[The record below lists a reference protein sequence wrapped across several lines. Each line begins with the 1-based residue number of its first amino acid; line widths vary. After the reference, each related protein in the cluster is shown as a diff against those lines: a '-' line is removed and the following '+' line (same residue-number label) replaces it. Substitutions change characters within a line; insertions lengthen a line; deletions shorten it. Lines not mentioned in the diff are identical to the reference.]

1 MTIHR
6 FPLSGLLLLNPGT
19 IAAAEPAATVAPP
32 SADVLLKTTTSWDGG
47 GVSYPAGNA
56 EITIVRMTMAQ
67 DQEVPLHC
75 HPVPTFGVM
84 LKGKLQ
90 VTTES
95 GQRKLLSAGEPIV
108 EVMKTMHSSR
118 VIEGPAEFIVFYAGA
133 EGVENTQPASAGG
146 NCERD

>member
-1 MTIHR
+1 MKMR
-6 FPLSGLLLLNPGT
+6 RCLLSGPVLLT
-19 IAAAEPAATVAPP
+19 ASTAVAAEPPATVAPP
-32 SADVLLKTTTSWDGG
+32 TAEVLVQTTTSWDGG
-47 GVSYPAGNA
+47 AVSYPAGNA

-67 DQEVPLHC
+67 DQEAPLHC
-75 HPVPTFGVM
+75 HPVPTFGIM

-95 GQRKLLSAGEPIV
+95 GQRKLLSAGEPVV

-133 EGVENTQPASAGG
+133 EGVENTQPASTGG
-146 NCERD
+146 DCELD